1 MGDGKEV
8 QKGVEKLCFVA
19 NKSNYAVC
27 KGGAGTA
34 TKKWE
39 KGVTSRERKKR
50 KEKKISRE
58 VGALLIIRVSV
69 FE

>member
-1 MGDGKEV
+1 MEDGKEV

-39 KGVTSRERKKR
+39 KGVASRGRKKG
-50 KEKKISRE
+50 KKKN
-58 VGALLIIRVSV
+58 LL
-69 FE
+69 